1 MSVSAANHSGRV
13 ANPLA
18 TLLSSPATGT
28 AKKADND
35 ADDAA
40 AAKPAAPKLATS
52 GPGQVLDRKV

>member
-1 MSVSAANHSGRV
+1 MAVSAVHHSGRV

-18 TLLSSPATGT
+18 TLLSSPVQGG

-40 AAKPAAPKLATS
+40 STKPVAPKLATS
-52 GPGQVLDRKV
+52 GAGQVLDRKV